1 MQQLLYQVAGTER
14 EIMTEEKGKGVAGGD
29 VPGADQEKGGIS
41 SRGSALKEN
50 FQGEKRSR

>member
-1 MQQLLYQVAGTER
+1 
-14 EIMTEEKGKGVAGGD
+14 MTEERGKGVAGGD

-41 SRGSALKEN
+41 SKGRSALKKN